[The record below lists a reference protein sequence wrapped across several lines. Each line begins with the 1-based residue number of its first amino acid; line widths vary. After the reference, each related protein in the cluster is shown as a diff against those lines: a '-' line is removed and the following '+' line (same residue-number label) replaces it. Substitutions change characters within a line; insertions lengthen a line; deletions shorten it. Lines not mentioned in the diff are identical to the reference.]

1 MSGKLGGVTGKN
13 GGLALVTPSTVRSA
27 VSRSVFLGQRPGTLA
42 EAGHQRLWYWRGWRV
57 RYWFHS
63 GPPLESGDF
72 PITPILLIHGF
83 GANLNQ
89 WRQNL
94 PILSTVAPVY
104 AIDLLGF
111 GDAEKAAASYG
122 ATLWAEQGA
131 DFIQHLIGQPVHV
144 VGHSLGAL
152 VALTIARRHPAWVK
166 QLLLVTVPTPAS
178 REDLVAGWVA
188 DWARTVESLVASPLL
203 LRPLFRVVRQRGF
216 LERALRGIYTQ
227 PEAVDEDLID
237 TFALPPQQRGAART
251 LCYLVKARSD
261 PTFSPS
267 VKGMLAELT
276 QPTLV
281 LWGER
286 DRVIPP
292 SLADGLADLNPLIQ
306 LRFLPNLGHCLYDED
321 PDTFNQTVMQWATH
335 RNAVNG

>member
-1 MSGKLGGVTGKN
+1 MNGASGITENN
-13 GGLALVTPSTVRSA
+13 GGLALVTPSTVGST
-27 VSRSVFLGQRPGTLA
+27 VSRSVFLSQRPGSLA
-42 EAGHQRLWYWRGWRV
+42 EVGHQRIWYWRGWRV
-57 RYWFHS
+57 RYWFHP
-63 GPPLESGDF
+63 GPTLESGRS
-72 PITPILLIHGF
+72 PIPPILLIHGF

-89 WRQNL
+89 WRHNL
-94 PILSTVAPVY
+94 AVLSTVAPVY

-122 ATLWAEQGA
+122 AILWAEQGA

-152 VALTIARRHPAWVK
+152 VALTIAHRHADWVR

-188 DWARTVESLVASPLL
+188 DLARTVESLVASPLL

-227 PEAVDEDLID
+227 SEAVDEDLID

-251 LCYLVKARSD
+251 LCYLVNARSD
-261 PTFSPS
+261 PNFSPS

-276 QPTLV
+276 QPTLI

-292 SLADGLADLNPLIQ
+292 SLATGLADLNPHIQ

-321 PDTFNQTVMQWATH
+321 PATFNQAVVQWAIRCH
-335 RNAVNG
+335 AAD